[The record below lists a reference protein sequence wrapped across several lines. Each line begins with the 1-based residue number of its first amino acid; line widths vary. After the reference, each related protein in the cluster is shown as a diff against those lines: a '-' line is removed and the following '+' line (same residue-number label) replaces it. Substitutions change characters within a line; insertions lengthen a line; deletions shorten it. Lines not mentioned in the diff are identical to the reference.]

1 VFAISYKDEEHNQ
14 LQIVVCRSDDKSL
27 WSFMKYRKYSSR
39 HNSLESIIR
48 REHLSIKKHCT
59 RNDGILLDSGYY
71 DTDTM
76 GWATEMLERI
86 QNSKVKDGYKENGIL
101 CKRYKEIPAGIENI
115 CIRIPTIWPIMS
127 KDIPRI

>member
-1 VFAISYKDEEHNQ
+1 
-14 LQIVVCRSDDKSL
+14 
-27 WSFMKYRKYSSR
+27 MKYRKYSSR

-86 QNSKVKDGYKENGIL
+86 QNSKVIGGYEEYGIL
-101 CKRYKEIPAGIENI
+101 CKRYKEIPGGIENI
-115 CIRIPTIWPIMS
+115 CIRIPSIWSVRS
-127 KDIPRI
+127 KLLLLQTRISITLINQCRRNTL